1 MRRID
6 ELESLRGL
14 MALWVLVGHAI
25 HLLPISESGNL
36 AIRLLKMNGLAV
48 DVFIILSGFV
58 IFYLLESA
66 NERYWPF
73 IVRRFLRLYPCYLL
87 CLVVSILMTQ
97 GNLDILQ
104 SIPWTTERIAVAQTI
119 ILTSLDNFWPN
130 IASHIVLLQGAVPP
144 SLIPYGEYAF
154 LGQAWSIS
162 LEWQFYLVAPLLF
175 LICKKQRRWA
185 LYLLLA
191 SVCIAYWGTGFKFG
205 EGWIFRQA
213 TYFFIGIS
221 SFYIWRADFR
231 LSPIWIMILMPLSI
245 TAVYLIVPRWLA
257 LGIWTVVF
265 TSLLVVRQEGNRSI
279 EGVICT
285 VLQAKLLRWLGKI
298 SYSVYLTHMII
309 IYATMRV
316 LDGFELSI
324 LHYSILLMALSF
336 VGTLGVSDL
345 TYRLVERP
353 AIVFGK
359 GLFRAPSP

>member
-1 MRRID
+1 M
-6 ELESLRGL
+6 
-14 MALWVLVGHAI
+14 
-25 HLLPISESGNL
+25 
-36 AIRLLKMNGLAV
+36 K
-48 DVFIILSGFV
+48 
-58 IFYLLESA
+58 
-66 NERYWPF
+66 RYWSF

-205 EGWIFRQA
+205 EGWIFSSSHILFHRH
-213 TYFFIGIS
+213 FI
-221 SFYIWRADFR
+221 F
-231 LSPIWIMILMPLSI
+231 L
-245 TAVYLIVPRWLA
+245 YLASR
-257 LGIWTVVF
+257 
-265 TSLLVVRQEGNRSI
+265 
-279 EGVICT
+279 
-285 VLQAKLLRWLGKI
+285 LQAFANLDHDPDAFEYHRSLPHRSKVARTG
-298 SYSVYLTHMII
+298 YL
-309 IYATMRV
+309 
-316 LDGFELSI
+316 DSG
-324 LHYSILLMALSF
+324 LHKSPRCTPGRKSF
-336 VGTLGVSDL
+336 D
-345 TYRLVERP
+345 
-353 AIVFGK
+353 
-359 GLFRAPSP
+359 